1 MSAAALVDVEYDLLV
16 LDHVQPGAREQA
28 VLLPGVMHIC
38 IMYLVSIGL
47 LIHEIKHVL
56 DGQQQG

>member
-16 LDHVQPGAREQA
+16 LDHVQPGAQEQT
-28 VLLPGVMHIC
+28 VFLPGVMHIC

-47 LIHEIKHVL
+47 LIQEIKHVL
-56 DGQQQG
+56 DEQQQG

>member
-38 IMYLVSIGL
+38 IMCLVPISL
-47 LIHEIKHVL
+47 LVQEIKHVL